1 MPTTSLALSSV
12 LGDSDISENIV
23 ISEVIDMA
31 YTREKYVFMDS
42 TFWDGMTNPARRE
55 QNLAVD
61 HSSPILPYGNAGW
74 YFANVGALTHHV
86 DDGLGIRDQE
96 AVSLRNEILTNPAQ
110 IIGLAECDRELEMAL
125 EVAVA
130 GKELTGKPLLEP
142 AVADSA
148 SAVSSF
154 AHSVWRGKEPL
165 PVLLGV
171 RALTGKQLIF

>member
-1 MPTTSLALSSV
+1 MV
-12 LGDSDISENIV
+12 
-23 ISEVIDMA
+23 
-31 YTREKYVFMDS
+31 S

-86 DDGLGIRDQE
+86 DNGLGIRDQE
-96 AVSLRNEILTNPAQ
+96 ADSLRNETLTNPAQ

-130 GKELTGKPLLEP
+130 GKELTGILEP

-154 AHSVWRGKEPL
+154 AHLVWRAKEPL

-171 RALTGKQLIF
+171 RALTGKQLILKNGDACFTNATETSWHTAGR